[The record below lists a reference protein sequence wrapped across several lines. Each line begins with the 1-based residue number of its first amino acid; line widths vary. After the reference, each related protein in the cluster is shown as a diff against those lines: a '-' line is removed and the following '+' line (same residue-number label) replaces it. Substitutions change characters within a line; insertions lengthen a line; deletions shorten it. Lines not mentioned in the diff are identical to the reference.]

1 MNIPYNAFLRRSASE
16 MEVARL
22 KSELSAEQSR
32 LAEAIGLAKIAQ
44 RLDRLTENQMHDGNM
59 EERTYQR
66 GRKSYA
72 AMQQNG
78 HEENQNGRMSF
89 AGFSQQESKDKTTS
103 RGGEK
108 AEQIGEA
115 DFAKERRA
123 LHRSL
128 ERKLRSLQA
137 IYAAQK
143 ADLEELEPGSYPLS
157 EPEVEEGDL
166 DRLAHEVEQ
175 ARDRWEQACVADRQN
190 FGPINKKSPK
200 KRRWPYTEAEF

>member
-1 MNIPYNAFLRRSASE
+1 

-32 LAEAIGLAKIAQ
+32 LAEARGLARIAQ
-44 RLDRLTENQMHDGNM
+44 RLDRLVERQQQDGNM
-59 EERTYQR
+59 EERTSQR

-72 AMQQNG
+72 TMQQNG
-78 HEENQNGRMSF
+78 HDENQNGSISF
-89 AGFSQQESKDKTTS
+89 AGFQQNGHQNHSKQQEGKEKTTK

-115 DFAKERRA
+115 DFARGRRA

-128 ERKLRSLQA
+128 ERKLRSLEV

-143 ADLEELEPGSYPLS
+143 ADLERLEPGSYPLS
-157 EPEVEEGDL
+157 EPEDEEGELDL
-166 DRLAHEVEQ
+166 DQLTHEVEQ
-175 ARDRWEQACVADRQN
+175 AREHWEQACVADQQN
-190 FGPINKKSPK
+190 FGPINKI
-200 KRRWPYTEAEF
+200 A

>member
-1 MNIPYNAFLRRSASE
+1 

-22 KSELSAEQSR
+22 KSELSAELAR
-32 LAEAIGLAKIAQ
+32 LAEARCLTKIAQ
-44 RLDRLTENQMHDGNM
+44 RLIERQQQDGNM
-59 EERTYQR
+59 EERTSQR

-89 AGFSQQESKDKTTS
+89 AGFQQNGHQNHSKQQECKDKITK
-103 RGGEK
+103 RGDEK

-128 ERKLRSLQA
+128 KRKLRSLEA
-137 IYAAQK
+137 IYATQK
-143 ADLEELEPGSYPLS
+143 ADLEGLEAGSYLLS
-157 EPEVEEGDL
+157 EPGVEEGEL
-166 DRLAHEVEQ
+166 DRLAH
-175 ARDRWEQACVADRQN
+175 
-190 FGPINKKSPK
+190 
-200 KRRWPYTEAEF
+200 

>member
-1 MNIPYNAFLRRSASE
+1 

-44 RLDRLTENQMHDGNM
+44 RLDRLVEMQQQDENM
-59 EERTYQR
+59 EERTFER

-72 AMQQNG
+72 EMQQNG
-78 HEENQNGRMSF
+78 HKENQNGRMSF
-89 AGFSQQESKDKTTS
+89 AGFQQNGHQNHSKQQESKEKTTK

-128 ERKLRSLQA
+128 ERKLRSLEV

-143 ADLEELEPGSYPLS
+143 ADLEGLEAGSYPHS
-157 EPEVEEGDL
+157 EPEVEEGEL
-166 DRLAHEVEQ
+166 ERLAHEMEQ
-175 ARDRWEQACVADRQN
+175 ARERWEQACVADRQN
-190 FGPINKKSPK
+190 FGPINNNRRTK
-200 KRRWPYTEAEF
+200 KRSRP

>member
-1 MNIPYNAFLRRSASE
+1 

-22 KSELSAEQSR
+22 KSELPAEQAR
-32 LAEAIGLAKIAQ
+32 LAEAIGLTKIAQ
-44 RLDRLTENQMHDGNM
+44 RLDILVERQQQDGKM
-59 EERTYQR
+59 EERTFQR

-78 HEENQNGRMSF
+78 HAENQNGRMSF
-89 AGFSQQESKDKTTS
+89 TGFKQNGHQNHSKQQEGKYKITK
-103 RGGEK
+103 RGDEK

-115 DFAKERRA
+115 KFAKERRA

-128 ERKLRSLQA
+128 ERKLRSLEV

-143 ADLEELEPGSYPLS
+143 ADLERLEAGSYPLS
-157 EPEVEEGDL
+157 EPKFEEGEL

-175 ARDRWEQACVADRQN
+175 ARERWEQACVADRQN
-190 FGPINKKSPK
+190 FGPINKNRRK
-200 KRRWPYTEAEF
+200 KGVGVTKNV